1 MKYNPITKTLF
12 TDDNQLL
19 KKMHCPYKM
28 DWNNLESTSQTTRSC
43 TTCQKPIY
51 DAMQLSDNE
60 LLDIFKQNPDTC
72 VKIDINSIII
82 TNHV

>member
-1 MKYNPITKTLF
+1 MKYNPITKTLY
-12 TDDNQLL
+12 TDDNLFL
-19 KKMHCPYKM
+19 KKMHCPFKM
-28 DWNNLESTSQTTRSC
+28 DWNNLKSTSPNSRSC
-43 TTCQKPIY
+43 TNCQKPIY

>member
-1 MKYNPITKTLF
+1 MKFNPITKTLF

-19 KKMHCPYKM
+19 KKMNCPYKM
-28 DWNNLESTSQTTRSC
+28 NWLELESTSLSTRSC
-43 TTCQKPIY
+43 ATCQKPIY

-60 LLDIFKQNPDTC
+60 LLDIFKLNSDTC
-72 VKIDINSIII
+72 VKINLNEIII

>member
-28 DWNNLESTSQTTRSC
+28 DWNNLESTSPTSRPCS
-43 TTCQKPIY
+43 TCQKPIY

-60 LLDIFKQNPDTC
+60 LLEVFKQNPDTC

>member
-1 MKYNPITKTLF
+1 MKYNPITKTIY
-12 TDDNQLL
+12 TDDNQFL
-19 KKMHCPYKM
+19 KKMHCPFMM
-28 DWNNLESTSQTTRSC
+28 DWNSLEAISQTTRSC
-43 TTCQKPIY
+43 ATCQKPIY

>member
-12 TDDNQLL
+12 TDDNQFL

-28 DWNNLESTSQTTRSC
+28 DWNSLESLSSNSRSC
-43 TTCQKPIY
+43 YTCQKPIY

-60 LLDIFKQNPDTC
+60 LLEEFKQNPDTC
-72 VKIDINSIII
+72 VKININSIII

>member
-12 TDDNQLL
+12 TDDNQFL
-19 KKMHCPYKM
+19 KKMHCPFKM
-28 DWNNLESTSQTTRSC
+28 DWNSLESKSPNARSC
-43 TTCQKPIY
+43 TNCQKQIY
-51 DAMQLSDNE
+51 DAMQFSDNG
-60 LLDIFKQNPDTC
+60 LLDLFKQNPDTC

>member
-12 TDDNQLL
+12 TDDNQFL

-28 DWNNLESTSQTTRSC
+28 DWNSLKALSSNSRSC
-43 TTCQKPIY
+43 DSCQKPIY
-51 DAMQLSDNE
+51 DAMQLKDE
-60 LLDIFKQNPDTC
+60 QLLEVFKQNPDTC